1 MSDTPETPPPPPP
14 PSAPAPGPGGGQPHP
29 SGVPA
34 DVRTYAMLTHLSSFL
49 GAAVAL
55 AVLGPLIMWLIRK
68 DDHPFIDHHGKEA
81 LNFNLSL
88 LLYALIAFVLT
99 IIVGVVT
106 LGIGLLAIIPV
117 GFAAAIFWI
126 VVTIMAAVAA
136 NRGDGYR
143 YPLTIRFIT

>member
-1 MSDTPETPPPPPP
+1 MTDSSPPPPPP
-14 PSAPAPGPGGGQPHP
+14 PAPAPGPGQPHP

-34 DVRTYAMLTHLSSFL
+34 DVRTYAMLTHLSSFV

-55 AVLGPLIMWLIRK
+55 AVLGPLIMWLIKK

-88 LLYALIAFVLT
+88 LLYGLIGFVLGMV
-99 IIVGVVT
+99 VGVVT
-106 LGIGLLAIIPV
+106 FGIGLLAIIPV
-117 GFAAAIFWI
+117 AFAVAIFWI

-143 YPLTIRFIT
+143 YPLSIRFIT